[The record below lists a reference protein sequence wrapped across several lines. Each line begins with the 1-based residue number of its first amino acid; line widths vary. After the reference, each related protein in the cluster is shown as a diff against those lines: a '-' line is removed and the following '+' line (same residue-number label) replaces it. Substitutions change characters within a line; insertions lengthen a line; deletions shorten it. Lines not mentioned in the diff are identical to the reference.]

1 MKSNSTTLYCFL
13 KKHYSNILFA
23 LLVVLLLIPTT
34 RTPIVVFVQRL
45 IAFSPSTI
53 PTEEQNTLT
62 DYQWKLRGL
71 NTNSQFNE
79 AQNEVVFV
87 NFWATWCPSCIAEMP
102 SIQELYNDYGNKV
115 QFFLVSNESQSKI
128 EGFITKNNY
137 TFPVYQAL
145 EASPKILESQALP
158 TTYLISKTGKTVIKK
173 TGVADWNS
181 EKTRAII
188 DNLLGQN

>member
-1 MKSNSTTLYCFL
+1 MKSNNTTIRSFL
-13 KKHYSNILFA
+13 KKHYSNIIFA
-23 LLVVLLLIPTT
+23 VLVVLLLIPTT

-62 DYQWKLRGL
+62 DYQWNLRGL
-71 NTNSQFNE
+71 NTNTQFNE
-79 AQNEVVFV
+79 AQNEVIFV
-87 NFWATWCPSCIAEMP
+87 NFWATWCPPCIAEMP
-102 SIQELYNDYGNKV
+102 SIQKLYDDYGDKV

-128 EGFITKNNY
+128 EGFINKNNY

-145 EASPKILESQALP
+145 EAPPKILESQALP
-158 TTYLISKTGKTVIKK
+158 TTYLISKEGKIVIKE

-188 DNLLGQN
+188 DELLE